1 MNTLTITVTPTVTI
15 IDADTTYFR
24 YDNPSPGAL
33 VEYCLTLVGD
43 EPAGHTIAITAEED
57 FAAEL
62 IAASEMVGF
71 AAYAVVRDDD
81 PLTEE
86 AGAPDQEPP
95 PPSAEGT
102 APEELTGLIRPV
114 EAQAAPSFSRLPV
127 VVLGATVSVVLGA
140 GLWAVGMSSGHSG
153 PAPGTDVAA
162 SDTSASSPA
171 PEPVAEPIAPE
182 PEEAAEAAETVVL
195 AQDGLEVTLPAG
207 FHLEAHDDMWKAE
220 GDDPD
225 FRLQLAIDDL
235 YGLPGDQLLQQV
247 EREISMDEELELV
260 AVDDHHIEYR
270 QYAVDGSEATWVTWV
285 EGDMQLSVGCH
296 TRFAPTTVQRATC
309 HMAYESATYT
319 APTQQL

>member
-1 MNTLTITVTPTVTI
+1 MPETEVAAPETSERV
-15 IDADTTYFR
+15 
-24 YDNPSPGAL
+24 S
-33 VEYCLTLVGD
+33 
-43 EPAGHTIAITAEED
+43 EPAA
-57 FAAEL
+57 
-62 IAASEMVGF
+62 
-71 AAYAVVRDDD
+71 
-81 PLTEE
+81 
-86 AGAPDQEPP
+86 
-95 PPSAEGT
+95 
-102 APEELTGLIRPV
+102 
-114 EAQAAPSFSRLPV
+114 
-127 VVLGATVSVVLGA
+127 
-140 GLWAVGMSSGHSG
+140 
-153 PAPGTDVAA
+153 
-162 SDTSASSPA
+162 
-171 PEPVAEPIAPE
+171 EPVASE
-182 PEEAAEAAETVVL
+182 PEETDKAPETVVL

-319 APTQQL
+319 APSQQL